1 MKSKLLSSCC
11 WIVAALAICLATA
24 AVRSG
29 PVGLATIA
37 WGLMTAA
44 MGTAFCLI
52 AETTVQR
59 GLRTTTIGFVI
70 LLVIPLAPIDI
81 ATWSGIF
88 ICVAS
93 AVAAIASAAILSRLH
108 RATTSRTVPDNA
120 T

>member
-1 MKSKLLSSCC
+1 MKSKLLTSCC

-29 PVGLATIA
+29 PVGLSTIA
-37 WGLMTAA
+37 LGLITAA

-59 GLRTTTIGFVI
+59 GLRTAMIGFVI

-81 ATWSGIF
+81 YTWSGIF
-88 ICVAS
+88 VCIVS
-93 AVAAIASAAILSRLH
+93 AVGAIASAAILWHLQRNEPASV
-108 RATTSRTVPDNA
+108 ANQAV
-120 T
+120 